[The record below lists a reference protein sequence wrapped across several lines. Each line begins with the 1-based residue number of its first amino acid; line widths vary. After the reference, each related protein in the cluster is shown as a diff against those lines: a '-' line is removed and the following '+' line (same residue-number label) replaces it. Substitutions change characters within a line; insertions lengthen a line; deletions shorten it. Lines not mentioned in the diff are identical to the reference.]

1 MSQELLN
8 GLLVAQVIMGIILIT
23 FIMLQNRT
31 EGMGQLF
38 GGGGGGEHFRT
49 RRGLESFLY
58 YATVFFIIAFAVNSF
73 VIVKY
78 SG

>member
-1 MSQELLN
+1 MSQELLS
-8 GLLVAQVIMGIILIT
+8 GLLIAQIIMGILLIT

-49 RRGLESFLY
+49 RRGVESFLY
-58 YATVFFIIAFAVNSF
+58 YATIVLIVAFAINSF

>member
-1 MSQELLN
+1 
-8 GLLVAQVIMGIILIT
+8 
-23 FIMLQNRT
+23 MLQNRT

-49 RRGLESFLY
+49 RRGVESFLY
-58 YATVFFIIAFAVNSF
+58 YATIVLIVAFAINSF